1 MNQNSSITSTSMKA
15 NNLKITKRNILNENI
30 KSFFP
35 DNNTALNKNTTTIEP
50 LIEMLKYALTGTTS
64 TEIESAT
71 KNRIDILRTHR
82 NSFSSL
88 NKPTKSMVDFA
99 VIMFIIIKIS
109 ETNKNISDIE
119 KIDFNPIKNI
129 FASNEHFKIAFKK
142 FSIEHKI
149 KVDNIPNSYLESIK
163 YDGVF
168 SIIKLNNIDFDM
180 SNFNSSTKSEY
191 ICVKNQHIRKFFNN
205 NQINEKKSEAKKYFN
220 NLIKKKIDT
229 IEDKDI
235 RNDAILKL
243 SLFMKTINLAQ
254 RKFVKSKFNYSQL
267 IELATPIFDALK
279 IKDEKEK
286 IDFIKHSIFIN
297 FHKNNGLHLKRVTLQ
312 IPLITLA
319 TAALF
324 MTVVGAIYLASDWWF
339 TIVGATV
346 EGAHDIEGVG
356 RDMILEKLGGNFNVG
371 DRLYSYTNNMEK
383 IWLKLSNSFDR
394 ESDTMENINDKFKG
408 SSLYYTN
415 IRNKDLH
422 KFLNNK
428 SENDKKIAKFREIMN
443 KLKSESTQIRNS
455 DLKLTDLTFNKK
467 STEVLTKTLST
478 DDGSTES

>member
-1 MNQNSSITSTSMKA
+1 MIQSSSMKA
-15 NNLKITKRNILNENI
+15 NNLKITKKNILNENI

-35 DNNTALNKNTTTIEP
+35 DNNIALNKNTTTIEP
-50 LIEMLKYALTGTTS
+50 LIKMFKYALTGTAS

-71 KNRIDILRTHR
+71 KNSIDILRTHR

-99 VIMFIIIKIS
+99 VIMFIIIKIR

-129 FASNEHFKIAFKK
+129 FASNKHFKIAFKK

-149 KVDNIPNSYLESIK
+149 KVDNIPDSYLKSIK

-205 NQINEKKSEAKKYFN
+205 NQINEKKSIAKEYFN
-220 NLIKKKIDT
+220 NLIKDKINT
-229 IEDKDI
+229 IKDKDI
-235 RNDAILKL
+235 LKDAILKL

-254 RKFVKSKFNYSQL
+254 RKFVKSKFTFFQL
-267 IELATPIFDALK
+267 MELAAPVFEALS

-286 IDFIKHSIFIN
+286 IAFIEHSIFIN
-297 FHKNNGLHLKRVTLQ
+297 FHKNNGLHLKRVTIQ
-312 IPLITLA
+312 IPLITAA
-319 TAALF
+319 TAALCA
-324 MTVVGAIYLASDWWF
+324 TVIGAIYLASDWWF

-346 EGAHDIEGVG
+346 EGAHDVEGVG
-356 RDMILEKLGGNFNVG
+356 RDMIFEKLGGNFNVG
-371 DRLYSYTNNMEK
+371 DRLYSYTNSMKE
-383 IWLKLSNSFDR
+383 IWLNLSNSFDK
-394 ESDTMENINDKFKG
+394 ESDTTENINNKFKG
-408 SSLYYTN
+408 SSLYYNN
-415 IRNKDLH
+415 IKNQALHEYLKD
-422 KFLNNK
+422 K
-428 SENDKKIAKFREIMN
+428 SANYIKIAKFREITEN
-443 KLKSESTQIRNS
+443 LKNESAQIRHS
-455 DLKLTDLTFNKK
+455 DLKLMDLTFPKK
-467 STEVLTKTLST
+467 NTMRLTRTLST
-478 DDGSTES
+478 EGESDN